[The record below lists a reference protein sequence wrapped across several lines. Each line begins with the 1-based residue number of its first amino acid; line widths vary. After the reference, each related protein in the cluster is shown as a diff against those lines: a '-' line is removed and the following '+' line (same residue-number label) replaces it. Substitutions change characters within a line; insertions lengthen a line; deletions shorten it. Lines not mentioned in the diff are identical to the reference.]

1 MSTNP
6 FIHID
11 KEINAQS
18 LPYYDIPIHK
28 YRAKI
33 LVDDWIPNAEDEIF
47 RHTKGAIMLPVSE
60 FYNMKPDINF
70 DSYVLSP
77 KRCYNSDEVRAHCCK
92 YLNYF
97 EKFYDIDH
105 ELLSIYYYLKYM
117 IDCEPRDSKD
127 IFFADLKRYILGN
140 SILIKAR
147 NMNIDNY
154 SLNLTYKNRSNP
166 GLQYTDKHGAI
177 LMEIS
182 LLMNMCMPLL
192 THYLFRNKIQTVKD
206 FLLEAY
212 DMIFDLYPDV
222 DIYNKLYETAASN
235 INHNATKNSLLWSMQ
250 GIRSINTTTHSLAT
264 VENIILQIMIK
275 YLYKS
280 NIVCFNYESIM
291 RNIRYQVV
299 EIAYEYSFVSLSSS
313 KREGEDSGSQFD
325 KDGNY
330 NNWWTED
337 DTAAFQKKA
346 QKLIDYYNGITA
358 FGNEKVNGSIVQGE
372 AVADIAGLKAMLLLA
387 SKEEDFNYKLFFE
400 SYANMW
406 KEICTYEAD
415 YSQLTQNPHP
425 LYYLRVNVVVQQFD
439 EFYEAFDVKEGD
451 GMYLAPEDRISVW

>member
-18 LPYYDIPIHK
+18 LPSYDIPIHK

-97 EKFYDIDH
+97 EKFYDTDH
-105 ELLSIYYYLKYM
+105 ELLSIYYYFKYM
-117 IDCEPRDSKD
+117 IDCEPRYSKD

-291 RNIRYQVV
+291 RNIRYQVR
-299 EIAYEYSFVSLSSS
+299 A
-313 KREGEDSGSQFD
+313 
-325 KDGNY
+325 
-330 NNWWTED
+330 
-337 DTAAFQKKA
+337 
-346 QKLIDYYNGITA
+346 
-358 FGNEKVNGSIVQGE
+358 
-372 AVADIAGLKAMLLLA
+372 
-387 SKEEDFNYKLFFE
+387 
-400 SYANMW
+400 
-406 KEICTYEAD
+406 
-415 YSQLTQNPHP
+415 
-425 LYYLRVNVVVQQFD
+425 
-439 EFYEAFDVKEGD
+439 
-451 GMYLAPEDRISVW
+451 